1 LAVTLEPARGLSGDF
16 FDLIPLPSGRLGILI
31 ADVADK
37 GFGAALYMALSRT
50 LLRTYAIEYPLRP
63 DLVFSEA
70 NERILNDATANLFI
84 TVFYGILDPEK
95 DTLTYCNAGHN
106 PPLRLSNTNGG
117 SEALIRT
124 GMPIGID
131 EDALW
136 DRKMIT
142 FHPGDMLILYTDGIP
157 DAQNESG
164 EFFDEDQLVAVAEEH
179 MGVSAY
185 EMQDAILKRVRS
197 FVNGAPQFDDIT
209 LMVLARDN

>member
-1 LAVTLEPARGLSGDF
+1 
-16 FDLIPLPSGRLGILI
+16 
-31 ADVADK
+31 
-37 GFGAALYMALSRT
+37 
-50 LLRTYAIEYPLRP
+50 
-63 DLVFSEA
+63 
-70 NERILNDATANLFI
+70 
-84 TVFYGILDPEK
+84 
-95 DTLTYCNAGHN
+95 
-106 PPLRLSNTNGG
+106 LSNTNGG